1 MNSTGG
7 GATVSPVAYGDIIFA
22 SNVPDPAGGNHKN
35 RRVVVITPNAELAA
49 GYPIVAVGVTSSLQN
64 MTADH
69 VLLPFKNPPGTRHPV
84 TGTVKKSAVLCTWL
98 VVVNPVDISGYSGFT
113 PPANMRL
120 IQQKAG
126 TEAKRLGGWP

>member
-49 GYPIVAVGVTSSLQN
+49 GYQICDSFSKRRVPRPRGLAAGPDRESAQLRLFLDNLKHSNLIGTSRRHFVDHTNQ
-64 MTADH
+64 AQVEH
-69 VLLPFKNPPGTRHPV
+69 VLQG
-84 TGTVKKSAVLCTWL
+84 
-98 VVVNPVDISGYSGFT
+98 
-113 PPANMRL
+113 
-120 IQQKAG
+120 
-126 TEAKRLGGWP
+126 